1 MPSIRHTLLEWLSA
15 AVWYTGAGVLLWKG
29 TGRFFVAAAGLA
41 PAWPI
46 GVAVGSAAL
55 GILQGRTVFR
65 DACVRNLARIRRL
78 ESPRPWQFF
87 RPRFFLALAAMIG
100 GAVALSV
107 IADAGPAAALAVA
120 GVDWLIGFSL
130 LVSSEAFWDRTRA
143 APAPRTVEGAELEEP
158 AA

>member
-1 MPSIRHTLLEWLSA
+1 MPSVRHHILKWLSA
-15 AVWYTGAGVLLWKG
+15 AVWFTGAGILLWKG
-29 TGRFFVAAAGLA
+29 TGRFFAAAAELA

-46 GVAVGSAAL
+46 GVAVVSAAL

-65 DACVRNLARIRRL
+65 RTCARNLHRIRAL

-87 RPRFFLALAAMIG
+87 RPGFFLALAAMVG
-100 GAVALSV
+100 GAAALSV
-107 IADAGPAAALAVA
+107 VAGYGPGAALAVA

-130 LVSSEAFWDRTRA
+130 LISGEAFLSRPEET
-143 APAPRTVEGAELEEP
+143 APTLPVDVEQP